1 MKLAKITYIEP
12 SGARHEIEVEPG
24 LSVMQGA
31 VSQSVAGIA
40 AECGG
45 SCACGTCKVYVDEA
59 WRDRT
64 GEPSEMEEAMFDGQD
79 DVANS
84 GRRLACQITVRED
97 LHGLIV
103 RIPESQM

>member
-1 MKLAKITYIEP
+1 LQLAKITYIEA
-12 SGARHEIEVEPG
+12 SGIEHEVDVQPG

-31 VSQSVAGIA
+31 VSQSIAGVA

-45 SCACGTCKVYVDEA
+45 SCACGTCKVYVDAA
-59 WRDRT
+59 WREKT

-79 DVANS
+79 DAADS
-84 GRRLACQITVRED
+84 GRRLACQITVSED

-103 RIPESQM
+103 RIPNGQM